1 MAFNWSLQGLLPN
14 AGTDP
19 IYLTKLDSVENAHIL
34 SPSPPSK
41 NVLNTIY
48 VPSVQKSL
56 QTRGLQTHDV
66 KAVQFLARFPLN
78 SYHLFNFRGNLL
90 STPSHQGIE
99 WGGGDRPIFPCVK
112 SWHMKQL
119 HGGDLSLGLSPRSIL
134 ISSVRVTVNISTVY
148 QLEEMFLQC
157 IKCRDESHS

>member
-14 AGTDP
+14 AGTKP
-19 IYLTKLDSVENAHIL
+19 IYLTKPSSVKKLWKRTNCI
-34 SPSPPSK
+34 SSPPSK
-41 NVLNTIY
+41 EVPNTIY

-56 QTRGLQTHDV
+56 QTRGPQTQDV
-66 KAVQFLARFPLN
+66 KAVQFLARFPLIG
-78 SYHLFNFRGNLL
+78 YHLFNFRGNLL
-90 STPSHQGIE
+90 STQSHQGIE

-119 HGGDLSLGLSPRSIL
+119 HGGDLSLGLSPCSIL

-148 QLEEMFLQC
+148 QLEKHFLQC
-157 IKCRDESHS
+157 IKC